1 MLKQACQ
8 FLHIRQEIEFFYR
21 KYIHRYLE
29 YYKREIVA
37 NAKMSVDSHRETV
50 FIVMDS

>member
-29 YYKREIVA
+29 YYKQDIHIVA
-37 NAKMSVDSHRETV
+37 NAKVSVDSH
-50 FIVMDS
+50 